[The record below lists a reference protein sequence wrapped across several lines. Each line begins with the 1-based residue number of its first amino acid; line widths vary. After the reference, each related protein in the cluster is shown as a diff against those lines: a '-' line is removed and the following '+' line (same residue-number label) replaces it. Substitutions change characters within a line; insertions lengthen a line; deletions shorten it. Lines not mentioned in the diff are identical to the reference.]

1 MKVKSQIDE
10 LRNRH
15 HLLDGEIEAES
26 THVAPD
32 EIKISALKKEKLKI
46 KDLIQQLQTNS

>member
-1 MKVKSQIDE
+1 MSVKSHIDE

-26 THVAPD
+26 TLVAPD

>member
-1 MKVKSQIDE
+1 MSVKSRIDE

-15 HLLDGEIEAES
+15 HLLEGKIEAES
-26 THVAPD
+26 THVVPD

>member
-1 MKVKSQIDE
+1 MSVKSQIDE

-15 HLLDGEIEAES
+15 HLLDEEIEAEC

-46 KDLIQQLQTNS
+46 KDLIQQLQTDS